1 MRSLHLCFHLHRP
14 YELKDSSSWQKG
26 YFGGEVEFK
35 AEDKA
40 NYQPLF
46 ALLERNAQRYP
57 NFRASLLVSGIW
69 LEQAERWDMDLIR
82 RLQKLVKSGS
92 VSFIATP
99 YHYSMAGFYDLD
111 ELSEQIAEYR
121 KIVDRLFGIES
132 KILALPKLCYHN
144 RLARW
149 AEKNGFEAMFAGDA
163 AEILDWRTVNQVYEA
178 KGRKNLKL
186 LFDNRRL
193 SEMIEF
199 AQPEATVQVDDEV
212 TVDELDEDIE
222 LSTSVDSATDFV
234 RAMSEVN
241 SQPKSQTGA
250 RTKKVTQFS
259 ARKFQKYL
267 DLDFLRGDLV
277 NLYLDSS
284 IFGQWR
290 SLSII
295 GFFDELFK
303 IWSEMPGSRLVN
315 ADMTLKMSPTAEL
328 SIKRTVSTKDVSAQD
343 YQIPAWWDHVEETNS
358 DKLYNLRKDIL
369 LSKDRDLYRE
379 FSRLTAVEY
388 ARGGEN
394 FEAIWQDIDK
404 KLSELIV
411 KDESGGHFV
420 RRGALTESTT
430 VKIKFDHQAREARE
444 RSAEVYQQ
452 LKQATGVVDD
462 PDQPLWSAEDFDDM
476 EAAIQ
481 VMAQRAKRAS
491 QEQERDLDNLAEA
504 EIVIED
510 EVEFMDVTDET
521 ESENGMPEE
530 NFSDLEDADI
540 EVGND
545 EDVDDSTAEASV
557 RSEISV
563 DAVEENAEDQAA
575 EISQEPEV
583 TKRAHVAK
591 DTSRPE
597 QKPEANIKES
607 RSVNQTSHSRLKKPK
622 KLFKKIVIE

>member
-1 MRSLHLCFHLHRP
+1 
-14 YELKDSSSWQKG
+14 
-26 YFGGEVEFK
+26 
-35 AEDKA
+35 
-40 NYQPLF
+40 
-46 ALLERNAQRYP
+46 
-57 NFRASLLVSGIW
+57 
-69 LEQAERWDMDLIR
+69 
-82 RLQKLVKSGS
+82 
-92 VSFIATP
+92 
-99 YHYSMAGFYDLD
+99 
-111 ELSEQIAEYR
+111 
-121 KIVDRLFGIES
+121 
-132 KILALPKLCYHN
+132 
-144 RLARW
+144 
-149 AEKNGFEAMFAGDA
+149 
-163 AEILDWRTVNQVYEA
+163 
-178 KGRKNLKL
+178 
-186 LFDNRRL
+186 
-193 SEMIEF
+193 
-199 AQPEATVQVDDEV
+199 
-212 TVDELDEDIE
+212 
-222 LSTSVDSATDFV
+222 
-234 RAMSEVN
+234 
-241 SQPKSQTGA
+241 
-250 RTKKVTQFS
+250 
-259 ARKFQKYL
+259 
-267 DLDFLRGDLV
+267 
-277 NLYLDSS
+277 
-284 IFGQWR
+284 
-290 SLSII
+290 
-295 GFFDELFK
+295 
-303 IWSEMPGSRLVN
+303 MPGSRLVN

-328 SIKRTVSTKDVSAQD
+328 SIKRTVSTKGVSVQD
-343 YQIPAWWDHVEETNS
+343 YQTPAWWDHVEETNS

-369 LSKDRDLYRE
+369 LSKDRDLYRD

-444 RSAEVYQQ
+444 RSAELYQQ

-521 ESENGMPEE
+521 ESENGMPE
-530 NFSDLEDADI
+530 DLEDADI

-545 EDVDDSTAEASV
+545 EDVDDSAAVASV
-557 RSEISV
+557 GSETGV
-563 DAVEENAEDQAA
+563 DAVEENAEDQAV

-583 TKRAHVAK
+583 TNRVHVAK

-597 QKPEANIKES
+597 QKPETNIKES